1 MRVGVTSGATG
12 LRFVSEDS
20 VGVGVGYGFRVGV
33 ESGQGQGNRGGL
45 HCSEG
50 ACSPCSR
57 ASLVRVRVRVRVRVG
72 VGVRVGVRF

>member
-1 MRVGVTSGATG
+1 MGFGAG
-12 LRFVSEDS
+12 LRGYGCVSEDR